1 MNVEFGSSNAVSLDD
16 NFPNPTNGK
25 TTFSFNVPFSSK
37 VKLEVFDMVGNLVHT
52 VYDNNVAGAT
62 STYAV
67 EWDGRNGLGMDVAS
81 GSYMYKL
88 TVGETVLSKTLTIVR

>member
-1 MNVEFGSSNAVSLDD
+1 
-16 NFPNPTNGK
+16 
-25 TTFSFNVPFSSK
+25 VPFSAK
-37 VKLEVFDMVGNLVHT
+37 VKLEVFDMMGNLVQT
-52 VYDNNVAGAT
+52 VYNNDVAGST

-67 EWDGRNGLGMDVAS
+67 EWDGRNTAGTDVTS